1 MADKKQSLLTNAS
14 FALLAGIQLQIPF
27 LLLLFGICASLGKNL
42 SRKIWTG
49 IGPIVKPEVWTA
61 ILYTSLWMGMFEVE
75 VCMMW
80 CGGK

>member
-1 MADKKQSLLTNAS
+1 MSKNKSQVESLGQDS
-14 FALLAGIQLQIPF
+14 RCH
-27 LLLLFGICASLGKNL
+27 LLLFGICASLGKNL

-80 CGGK
+80 CGGKYSALHNN